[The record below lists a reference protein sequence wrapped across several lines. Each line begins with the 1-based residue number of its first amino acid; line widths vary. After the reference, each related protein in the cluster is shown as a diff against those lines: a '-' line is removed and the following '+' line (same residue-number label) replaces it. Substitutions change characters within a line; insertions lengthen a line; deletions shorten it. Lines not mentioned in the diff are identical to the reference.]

1 MRLSEDL
8 VRVEKRIPDVST
20 KSDCAIKKLSR
31 IPLMLVFLALPVV
44 CPMRATG
51 QSDVEEYRLKAA
63 FLFHFSQFVDWPSN
77 SSTDGTLI
85 VCVAGEDPFQGDL
98 ERTVQGK
105 AVHGK
110 SIQVQHIRQ
119 AHESKRCQLLFVGSN
134 ESGSVQ
140 ELLAAVRDM
149 PVLTVG
155 ESEDF
160 LRQGGIIRFCMEDR
174 KVRFEVNEDASRR
187 AHLSVSSRLLLLA
200 KNVIGQ
206 NGAK

>member
-1 MRLSEDL
+1 M
-8 VRVEKRIPDVST
+8 
-20 KSDCAIKKLSR
+20 
-31 IPLMLVFLALPVV
+31 
-44 CPMRATG
+44 
-51 QSDVEEYRLKAA
+51 
-63 FLFHFSQFVDWPSN
+63 
-77 SSTDGTLI
+77 
-85 VCVAGEDPFQGDL
+85 
-98 ERTVQGK
+98 
-105 AVHGK
+105 
-110 SIQVQHIRQ
+110 
-119 AHESKRCQLLFVGSN
+119 LFVGGN
-134 ESGSVQ
+134 ESGSVR
-140 ELLAAVRDM
+140 ELLAAVKDM